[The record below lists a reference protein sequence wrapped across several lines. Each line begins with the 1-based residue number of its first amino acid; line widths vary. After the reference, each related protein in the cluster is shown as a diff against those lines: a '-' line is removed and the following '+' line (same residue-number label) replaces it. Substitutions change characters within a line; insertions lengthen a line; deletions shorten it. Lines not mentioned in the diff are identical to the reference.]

1 MRSTAVMLAL
11 VALAGCATRPVDPAA
26 ALAIDAPAQ
35 WQAPL
40 PHNGQLSDLGRWW
53 RQFDDPLLSQLIAD
67 AQTVSPRLADAGAR
81 IAQARA
87 TRVAASAA
95 LVPSVNADA
104 RAVRGRQ
111 DFVTPLGT
119 LASATVQASWE
130 IDLFGARRAARD
142 AAQARVALAQ
152 AAWHEAR
159 VSLAAEVATSYVAL
173 RACEAQVLQSETD
186 AASRGETARLTAL
199 SAKAGFQSPANEA
212 LSRASAAQ
220 ARAQLTAQRAQCDV
234 DIKALVALS
243 GIAEPALRARLAAK
257 SATLPQP
264 AQIAVSAVPAEVLSQ
279 RPDLDSAAR
288 EVIAASAD
296 VANAQ
301 AQRLPR
307 VSLAGAIGPSYYDT
321 GTAHGSGTLWS
332 IGPIAITLPLFD
344 AGTRAAN
351 VDAARAR
358 YDAAAMAY
366 RGKVRT
372 ALREVEEALVQLQST
387 AARNE
392 DARVA
397 AEGFEAS
404 YRATEARYRG
414 GLASLFE
421 LEDARRSAVQ
431 AQSSL
436 IELQRER
443 VAAWIALYRA
453 LGGGWSASDA
463 APLALN

>member
-67 AQTVSPRLADAGAR
+67 AQTVSPTLADAGAR

-119 LASATVQASWE
+119 LASATAQASWE

-234 DIKALVALS
+234 DIKA
-243 GIAEPALRARLAAK
+243 
-257 SATLPQP
+257 
-264 AQIAVSAVPAEVLSQ
+264 
-279 RPDLDSAAR
+279 
-288 EVIAASAD
+288 
-296 VANAQ
+296 
-301 AQRLPR
+301 
-307 VSLAGAIGPSYYDT
+307 
-321 GTAHGSGTLWS
+321 
-332 IGPIAITLPLFD
+332 
-344 AGTRAAN
+344 
-351 VDAARAR
+351 
-358 YDAAAMAY
+358 
-366 RGKVRT
+366 
-372 ALREVEEALVQLQST
+372 
-387 AARNE
+387 
-392 DARVA
+392 
-397 AEGFEAS
+397 
-404 YRATEARYRG
+404 
-414 GLASLFE
+414 
-421 LEDARRSAVQ
+421 
-431 AQSSL
+431 
-436 IELQRER
+436 
-443 VAAWIALYRA
+443 
-453 LGGGWSASDA
+453 
-463 APLALN
+463 